1 MELKGKIK
9 AIDETKSY
17 GTSNFKKRDIVIET
31 QEQYPQPILVS
42 FQQDR
47 CDLLNNYKVGDI
59 VTIGINLRGREWQN
73 PQGETKY
80 FNEIVGW
87 KINKVDEATPQPQT
101 PTENN
106 EEKTDD
112 LPF

>member
-47 CDLLNNYKVGDI
+47 CEVLNNYKVGDI

-87 KINKVDEATPQPQT
+87 KINKVDEAPPQPESKVNEPT
-101 PTENN
+101 P
-106 EEKTDD
+106 DD
-112 LPF
+112 NSLPF